1 MKKILP
7 IIIAALTFAGGAQAQ
22 TTLFN
27 SQSSNGSSKAY
38 YRIPAIL
45 TDKDGTLWAFTDDR
59 TGVTDATAWG
69 DIGSK
74 GVVSIIAK
82 KSTDNG
88 STWDSNATTIAK
100 GLGTTN
106 TSCET
111 YEMAHGDASVVCD
124 RESGDILMMCASGN
138 VRYGL
143 STRSNPLCVAKYYY
157 DKSEGTWTYSEVT
170 QSIYELNT
178 SASGIFFTSG
188 KMCQSRKIK
197 VGTHYRIYASLTCY
211 ASGDTRNV
219 VVYSDNFGN
228 TWNVLSGGT
237 LSPIDDD
244 EAKLVEL
251 PNGNVLYSAR
261 MTGGRYFNIYTYSDD
276 NYTSGSWG
284 SYVSSTSTS
293 GGTAAQNNSTN
304 GDILI
309 VPALENGD
317 ESKPVYIA
325 LQSVPYGSSYSYSDN
340 VDKRCNVSIYW
351 KVLSSKEEF
360 DSPSDFSS
368 GWTRVSVTN
377 GKSAYSAL
385 AVTND
390 KSIAILY
397 EDNGENLT
405 VGSAGMEIYDIIFRK
420 YALEDIATTS
430 STSAKAVTR
439 ATTTYYTYSTLSED
453 DHWSAFSGESSGSG
467 STDSGDDSEEPDP
480 WVGKIV
486 TLQSQLEY
494 TVTGGSF
501 WKPTT
506 QTYTYNR
513 YLRNNGLTLTLDTK
527 EESAA
532 PDYTYYWVISKD
544 PNGSYYYLSSLNGD
558 GYMGWGDAKPYTAN
572 DEKVVAGGGAACTDN
587 YKSVF
592 QVQAFQSGIFK
603 FDGSTVNGTNY
614 TQDASAIPDG
624 DYNIVFNI
632 LYNDYKEEEPRVLTV
647 ANDGEIN
654 WSVRSQNGLNE
665 NSKYRSSAF
674 KITEVTPTTNI
685 NDYGTFAKPTHHGF
699 PVKMTRSDNDMADTD
714 KEGYYYYATLKLPF
728 AVDLTSAKDESG
740 NSYNLEVLKCTTP
753 KDKPGEEV
761 ILSDITSD
769 LNNTLPRETPVI
781 LRMGTKERPEC
792 TDAQITLY
800 LQPALAQNIIT
811 TTGLKGS
818 LGKKTFQSTDNT
830 ADDYYDPTKNAN
842 FFILGK
848 KADGRVKFY
857 YLSNQVLAANKAYYV
872 YNGSTSAKT
881 LTFSFQDTPS
891 AIGMPE
897 VEGAD
902 VTNAPIFDLAG
913 RRITGEASKGVYIRN
928 GKKFVVR

>member
-7 IIIAALTFAGGAQAQ
+7 IIIAALTFAGGAKAQ
-22 TTLFN
+22 TTLFD
-27 SQSSNGSSKAY
+27 SQSNGNKKAY

-45 TDKDGTLWAFTDDR
+45 TDKDGTLWAFTDNR

-69 DIGSK
+69 DIGST

-88 STWDSNATTIAK
+88 STWDSNYTTIAE

-106 TSCET
+106 TSCAT

-138 VRYGL
+138 KRFGE
-143 STRSNPLCVAKYYY
+143 STTYNPIRIAKYYY
-157 DKSEGTWTYSEVT
+157 DASEGTWSHSEVT
-170 QSIYELNT
+170 SQIYALS

-188 KMCQSRKIK
+188 KMCQSRLIK
-197 VGTHYRIYASLTCY
+197 KGSHYRIYASLT
-211 ASGDTRNV
+211 TLNMV
-219 VVYSDNFGN
+219 NQVIYSDDFGS
-228 TWNVLSGGT
+228 TWNVLSGGST
-237 LSPIDDD
+237 LSPSNDD

-276 NYTSGSWG
+276 NYTSGQWG
-284 SYVSSTSTS
+284 SYVSSTTS
-293 GGTAAQNNSTN
+293 GGTVAQNNSTN
-304 GDILI
+304 GDILV
-309 VPALENGD
+309 VPALENG
-317 ESKPVYIA
+317 EVSKPVYIA
-325 LQSVPYGSSYSYSDN
+325 LQSVPYGSSTSYSEN

-351 KVLSSKEEF
+351 KVLSGKEDF

-368 GWTRVSVTN
+368 GWTRFSVTT

-390 KSIAILY
+390 KNIAILY
-397 EDNGENLT
+397 EDNGQHLT
-405 VGSAGMEIYDIIFRK
+405 VGSDGMEIYDIIFRK

-453 DHWSAFSGESSGSG
+453 AHWAAFSGESSGSG
-467 STDSGDDSEEPDP
+467 STDTGDDTEETTPDP

-486 TLQSQLEY
+486 TLQSQLKY
-494 TVTGGSF
+494 TVTEGW

-506 QTYTYNR
+506 VTYTYNR

-527 EESAA
+527 EESDA

-587 YKSVF
+587 YKSEF
-592 QVQAFQSGIFK
+592 QVQAFQSGTFK

-614 TQDASAIPDG
+614 TQTASAIPDG

-654 WSVRSQNGLNE
+654 WSVRSQNGLLE

-674 KITEVTPTTNI
+674 KITEVGKASAV
-685 NDYGTFAKPTHHGF
+685 NDYGTFANPKHFGF
-699 PVKMTRSDNDMADTD
+699 PVKMTRSNNGTADIT

-728 AVDLTSAKDESG
+728 AVDLTSAKDASG
-740 NSYNLEVLKCTTP
+740 NSYDLTVLKCTTP

-769 LNNTLPRETPVI
+769 LTKNTLPRETPVI
-781 LRMGTKERPEC
+781 LRMGDKLTPKY
-792 TDAQITLY
+792 TDAQIILY

-818 LGKKTFQSTDNT
+818 LGKKTFQNTDNT
-830 ADDYYDPTKNAN
+830 AADYYDPTNNAN

-848 KADGRVKFY
+848 KTDGRVKFY
-857 YLSNQVLAANKAYYV
+857 YMSNQVLAANKAYYV
-872 YNGSTSAKT
+872 YNGSTLAKSLVFRFDDDNIST
-881 LTFSFQDTPS
+881 GISL
-891 AIGMPE
+891 PE
-897 VEGAD
+897 TIEATSDAVIYDLSGRRVEGTAK
-902 VTNAPIFDLAG
+902 
-913 RRITGEASKGVYIRN
+913 KGVYIRN
-928 GKKFVVR
+928 GKKYIVK

>member
-1 MKKILP
+1 MKKILL
-7 IIIAALTFAGGAQAQ
+7 IIIAALTFAGGAKAQ
-22 TTLFN
+22 KTLFD
-27 SQSSNGSSKAY
+27 SSIGYWGYGKKY

-82 KSTDNG
+82 KSTNNG
-88 STWDSNATTIAK
+88 SKWDSNATTIAE

-138 VRYGL
+138 KRFGE
-143 STRSNPLCVAKYYY
+143 STRSNPIRVAKYYY
-157 DKSEGTWTYSEVT
+157 DASAGTWSHSEVT
-170 QSIYELNT
+170 SQIYALS

-188 KMCQSRKIK
+188 KMCQSRRIK
-197 VGTHYRIYASLTCY
+197 KGSHYRIYASLTTLNM
-211 ASGDTRNV
+211 ANQV
-219 VVYSDNFGN
+219 IYSDDFGS
-228 TWNVLSGGT
+228 TWNVLSGGST
-237 LSPIDDD
+237 LSPSDDD

-261 MTGGRYFNIYTYSDD
+261 MEGGRYFNIYTYSDD
-276 NYTSGSWG
+276 NYTSGQWG
-284 SYVSSTSTS
+284 SYVSSTTS
-293 GGTAAQNNSTN
+293 GGTVARNNSTN
-304 GDILI
+304 GDILV

-325 LQSVPYGSSYSYSDN
+325 LQSVPYGSSTSSSAN

-351 KVLSSKEEF
+351 KVLSSKEDI

-368 GWTRVSVTN
+368 GWTRFSVTT

-420 YALEDIATTS
+420 YALKDIATTS
-430 STSAKAVTR
+430 G
-439 ATTTYYTYSTLSED
+439 TYYTYSTLSED
-453 DHWSAFSGESSGSG
+453 AHWAAFSGESSGSG
-467 STDSGDDSEEPDP
+467 STDSGDDSGDTTTDP

-486 TLQSQLEY
+486 TLQSQLSY
-494 TVTGGSF
+494 TSGR
-501 WKPTT
+501 K
-506 QTYTYNR
+506 TYTYNK

-527 EESAA
+527 EESVA

-587 YKSVF
+587 YKSEF
-592 QVQAFQSGIFK
+592 QVQAFQSGTFK
-603 FDGSTVNGTNY
+603 FNGSTVNGTNY
-614 TQDASAIPDG
+614 TQTASAIPDG

-632 LYNDYKEEEPRVLTV
+632 LYNNYKEEEPRVLTV

-654 WSVRSQNGLNE
+654 WSVRSQNGLEE
-665 NSKYRSSAF
+665 NGKYRSSAF
-674 KITEVTPTTNI
+674 KITEVGKASAVN
-685 NDYGTFAKPTHHGF
+685 NFGTFANPTHFGF
-699 PVKMTRSDNDMADTD
+699 PVKMTRSDNGKADIT

-728 AVDLTSAKDESG
+728 AVDLTSAKDEYG
-740 NSYNLEVLKCTTP
+740 NPYTLEVLQCTTP

-769 LNNTLPRETPVI
+769 LTKNTLPRETPVI
-781 LRMGTKERPEC
+781 LRMGNQRYAAD
-792 TDAQITLY
+792 DATQITLY

-818 LGKKTFQSTDNT
+818 LGKKTFQNTDATKDN
-830 ADDYYDPTKNAN
+830 YYDPTKNAN

-848 KADGRVKFY
+848 KTDGRVKFY
-857 YLSNQVLAANKAYYV
+857 YMSNQVLAANKAYYV
-872 YNGSTSAKT
+872 YNGNASAKSLVFRFDDDNIST
-881 LTFSFQDTPS
+881 GISL
-891 AIGMPE
+891 PE
-897 VEGAD
+897 TIETTSDAV
-902 VTNAPIFDLAG
+902 IYDLSG
-913 RRITGEASKGVYIRN
+913 RRVAGTTKKGVYIRN
-928 GKKFVVR
+928 GKKYIVK

>member
-7 IIIAALTFAGGAQAQ
+7 IIIAALTFAGGVKAQ
-22 TTLFN
+22 TTLFD
-27 SQSSNGSSKAY
+27 SQSNGNKKAY

-69 DIGSK
+69 DIGST

-88 STWDSNATTIAK
+88 STWDSNATTIAE

-106 TSCET
+106 KSCAT

-138 VRYGL
+138 TRFGE
-143 STRSNPLCVAKYYY
+143 STRSNPIRVAKYYY
-157 DKSEGTWTYSEVT
+157 DASEGTWSHSEVT
-170 QSIYELNT
+170 DQIYALS

-188 KMCQSRKIK
+188 KMCQSRRIK
-197 VGTHYRIYASLTCY
+197 KGSHYRIYASLT
-211 ASGDTRNV
+211 TLNMV
-219 VVYSDNFGN
+219 NQVIYSDDFGS
-228 TWNVLSGGT
+228 TWNVLSGGST
-237 LSPIDDD
+237 LSPTDDD

-276 NYTSGSWG
+276 NYTSGKWG
-284 SYVSSTSTS
+284 SYVSSTTS
-293 GGTAAQNNSTN
+293 GGTVAQNNSTN

-325 LQSVPYGSSYSYSDN
+325 LQSVPYGSSYSYSEN
-340 VDKRCNVSIYW
+340 VDKRCKVSIYW

-368 GWTRVSVTN
+368 GWTRVSVTT

-390 KSIAILY
+390 KNIAILY
-397 EDNGENLT
+397 EDNGQHLT
-405 VGSAGMEIYDIIFRK
+405 VGSDGMEIYDIIFRK
-420 YALEDIATTS
+420 YALENIATTS

-453 DHWSAFSGESSGSG
+453 AHWAAFSGESSSSG
-467 STDSGDDSEEPDP
+467 STDSGDDSEETDP

-494 TVTGGSF
+494 TVTEG
-501 WKPTT
+501 WWRPTT
-506 QTYTYNR
+506 VTYNR

-527 EESAA
+527 EESDA

-587 YKSVF
+587 YKSEF
-592 QVQAFQSGIFK
+592 QVQAFQSGTFK
-603 FDGSTVNGTNY
+603 FDGSTVNNTEY
-614 TQDASAIPDG
+614 TQTASAIPDG

-632 LYNDYKEEEPRVLTV
+632 LYDSYKEEEQRVLTV

-654 WSVRSQNGLNE
+654 WSVRSQNGLKE
-665 NSKYRSSAF
+665 NDKYRSSAF
-674 KITEVTPTTNI
+674 KITEVGKASAVN
-685 NDYGTFAKPTHHGF
+685 NFGTFANPTHFGF
-699 PVKMTRSDNDMADTD
+699 SVKMTRSDNDKADVT

-728 AVDLTSAKDESG
+728 AVDLTSAKDASG
-740 NSYNLEVLKCTTP
+740 RSYDLTVLKCTTP

-761 ILSDITSD
+761 ELTNITNT
-769 LNNTLPRETPVI
+769 LEKNTLPRETPVI
-781 LRMGTKERPEC
+781 LRMGTKDTPAYP
-792 TDAQITLY
+792 DAQITLY

-818 LGKKTFQSTDNT
+818 LGKKTFQNTDATKDN
-830 ADDYYDPTKNAN
+830 YYDPTKNAN

-848 KADGRVKFY
+848 KTDGRVKFY
-857 YLSNQVLAANKAYYV
+857 YMSNQVLAANKAYYE
-872 YNGSTSAKT
+872 YKGTTSAKSLVFRFDDDNIST
-881 LTFSFQDTPS
+881 GISL
-891 AIGMPE
+891 PE
-897 VEGAD
+897 TIETTGDAV
-902 VTNAPIFDLAG
+902 IYDLSG
-913 RRITGEASKGVYIRN
+913 RRVAGTAKKGVYIRN
-928 GKKFVVR
+928 GKKFIVK

>member
-7 IIIAALTFAGGAQAQ
+7 IIIAVLTFAGGAKAQ
-22 TTLFN
+22 TTLFD
-27 SQSSNGSSKAY
+27 SQNSNGASKAY

-88 STWDSNATTIAK
+88 STWDSNATTIAE

-106 TSCET
+106 KSCAI

-138 VRYGL
+138 TRFGE
-143 STRSNPLCVAKYYY
+143 STTSNPIRIAKYYY
-157 DKSEGTWTYSEVT
+157 DASAGTWSHSEVT
-170 QSIYELNT
+170 SQIYALS

-188 KMCQSRKIK
+188 KMCQSRLIK
-197 VGTHYRIYASLTCY
+197 KGTHYRIYASLT
-211 ASGDTRNV
+211 TLNMV
-219 VVYSDNFGN
+219 NQVIYSDDFGS
-228 TWNVLSGGT
+228 TWNVLSGGST
-237 LSPIDDD
+237 LSPTDDD

-276 NYTSGSWG
+276 NYTSGQWG

-293 GGTAAQNNSTN
+293 GGTAALNNSTN
-304 GDILI
+304 GDILV

-317 ESKPVYIA
+317 VSKPVYIA
-325 LQSVPYGSSYSYSDN
+325 LQSVPYGSSYSYSEN

-351 KVLSSKEEF
+351 KVLRSEEDF

-368 GWTRVSVTN
+368 GWTCVSVTN

-390 KSIAILY
+390 KNIAILY
-397 EDNGENLT
+397 EDNGQHLT
-405 VGSAGMEIYDIIFRK
+405 VGTAGMEIYDIIFRK
-420 YALEDIATTS
+420 YALEEIATTS

-453 DHWSAFSGESSGSG
+453 AHWAAFSGESGGNG
-467 STDSGDDSEEPDP
+467 STDTGDDTEETTPDP

-486 TLQSQLEY
+486 TLQSQLKY
-494 TVTGGSF
+494 TVTGGGF
-501 WKPTT
+501 WNPTT
-506 QTYTYNR
+506 TYTYNR

-587 YKSVF
+587 YKSEF
-592 QVQAFQSGIFK
+592 QVQAFQSGTFK
-603 FDGSTVNGTNY
+603 FDGSAVNGTNY
-614 TQDASAIPDG
+614 TQEASAIPDG

-632 LYNDYKEEEPRVLTV
+632 LYNNYKEEEPRVLTV

-654 WSVRSQNGLNE
+654 WSVRSQNGLKE
-665 NSKYRSSAF
+665 NDKYRSSAF
-674 KITEVTPTTNI
+674 KITEVGKASAVN
-685 NDYGTFAKPTHHGF
+685 NFGTFANPTHFGF
-699 PVKMTRSDNDMADTD
+699 PVKMTRSDNGKADIT

-728 AVDLTSAKDESG
+728 AVDLTSAKDASG
-740 NSYNLEVLKCTTP
+740 RSYDLTVLKCTTP

-761 ILSDITSD
+761 ELSDITSD
-769 LNNTLPRETPVI
+769 LTKNTLPRETPVI
-781 LRMGTKERPEC
+781 LRMGDKLTPKY
-792 TDAQITLY
+792 TDAQIILY

-818 LGKKTFQSTDNT
+818 LGKKTFQNTNNT
-830 ADDYYDPTKNAN
+830 AADYYDPTKNAN

-848 KADGRVKFY
+848 KTDGRVKFY
-857 YLSNQVLAANKAYYV
+857 YMSNQVLAANKAYYE
-872 YNGSTSAKT
+872 YKGTTSAKSLVFRFDDDNIST
-881 LTFSFQDTPS
+881 GISL
-891 AIGMPE
+891 PE
-897 VEGAD
+897 TIETTSDAV
-902 VTNAPIFDLAG
+902 IYDLSG
-913 RRITGEASKGVYIRN
+913 RRVAGTAKKGVYIRN
-928 GKKFVVR
+928 GKKYIVK

>member
-7 IIIAALTFAGGAQAQ
+7 IIIAALTFVGGAKAQ
-22 TTLFN
+22 TTTTIFDSGN
-27 SQSSNGSSKAY
+27 SSY

-69 DIGSK
+69 DIGSM

-88 STWDSNATTIAK
+88 SNWDSNATTIAE

-143 STRSNPLCVAKYYY
+143 STRSNPLRVAKYYY
-157 DKSEGTWTYSEVT
+157 DKSEGTWTHSEVT
-170 QSIYELNT
+170 SSIYDLNT

-219 VVYSDNFGN
+219 VVYSDNFGS

-237 LSPIDDD
+237 LSPKDDD

-261 MTGGRYFNIYTYSDD
+261 MTGGRYFNIYTYSDN
-276 NYTSGSWG
+276 NYTSGQWG
-284 SYVSSTSTS
+284 SCVSSTSTN
-293 GGTAAQNNSTN
+293 GGTAAQKNSTN
-304 GDILI
+304 GDILV

-325 LQSVPYGSSYSYSDN
+325 LQSVPYGSSNSYSDN

-351 KVLSSKEEF
+351 KVLSSKEDF

-368 GWTRVSVTN
+368 GWTRFSVTT

-390 KSIAILY
+390 KNIAILY
-397 EDNGENLT
+397 EDNGQHLT
-405 VGSAGMEIYDIIFRK
+405 VGSAGMEIYDIIFSK
-420 YALEDIATTS
+420 YALENIATTS

-439 ATTTYYTYSTLSED
+439 ATSGTYYTYSTLSED
-453 DHWSAFSGESSGSG
+453 AHWAAFSGESSGSG
-467 STDSGDDSEEPDP
+467 STDSGETADP
-480 WVGKIV
+480 WAGKIV
-486 TLQSQLEY
+486 TLKH
-494 TVTGGSF
+494 TI
-501 WKPTT
+501 
-506 QTYTYNR
+506 TYNGTTTER
-513 YLRNNGLTLTLDTK
+513 YLCNEGLQLTMESKSDTDI
-527 EESAA
+527 
-532 PDYTYYWVISKD
+532 PDYKKYWVISKD
-544 PNGSYYYLSSLNGD
+544 PEGSYYYLSSLNGD
-558 GYMGWGDAKPYTAN
+558 GYLGRANGTPLGDGSGSVVTGGDA
-572 DEKVVAGGGAACTDN
+572 VCTDN
-587 YKSVF
+587 YISEFRITDFVKTF
-592 QVQAFQSGIFK
+592 CYESGFENVTVTHTDGWAIK
-603 FDGSTVNGTNY
+603 FIIRYSDK
-614 TQDASAIPDG
+614 
-624 DYNIVFNI
+624 DY
-632 LYNDYKEEEPRVLTV
+632 DEERVLVIAT
-647 ANDGEIN
+647 DGTIN
-654 WSVRSQNGLNE
+654 WSKHTQNPKTE
-665 NSKYRSSAF
+665 NSKTWSSEF
-674 KITEVTPTTNI
+674 IITEVGKASAVN
-685 NDYGTFAKPTHHGF
+685 NYGTFASPTHFGF
-699 PVKMTRSDNDMADTD
+699 PVKMTRSDNGKADVM

-728 AVDLTSAKDESG
+728 AVDLTSAKDASG
-740 NSYNLEVLKCTTP
+740 KSYNLTVLKCEEP
-753 KDKPGEEV
+753 KNTVGGEV
-761 ILSDITSD
+761 KLTDITSTLTD
-769 LNNTLPRETPVI
+769 NTLPRETPVI
-781 LRMGTKERPEC
+781 LRMGTKDAPAY

-800 LQPALAQNIIT
+800 LQPTLAQNIIT

-818 LGKKTFQSTDNT
+818 LGKKTFTD
-830 ADDYYDPTKNAN
+830 AEYDPSTNAN

-848 KADGRVKFY
+848 KTDGRVKFY
-857 YLSNQVLAANKAYYV
+857 YMSNQVLAANKAYYV
-872 YNGSTSAKT
+872 YNGSTSAKSLVFRFDDDNIST
-881 LTFSFQDTPS
+881 GISLPETIDTS
-891 AIGMPE
+891 GDAVIY
-897 VEGAD
+897 
-902 VTNAPIFDLAG
+902 DLSG
-913 RRITGEASKGVYIRN
+913 RRVAGTAKKGVYIRD
-928 GKKFVVR
+928 GKKYIVK